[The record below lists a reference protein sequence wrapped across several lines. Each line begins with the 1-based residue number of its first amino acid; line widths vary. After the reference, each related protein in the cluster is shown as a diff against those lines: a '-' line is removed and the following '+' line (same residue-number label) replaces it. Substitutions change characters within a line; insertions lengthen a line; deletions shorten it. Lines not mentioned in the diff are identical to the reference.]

1 MNVLTDTID
10 PMASTIASGIN
21 TIIKVCELSSALNA
35 TKEQTTALL
44 SVIEH
49 VERNITEAER
59 LIRQK
64 SALLSPEEKSWMQ
77 RQIADTQDA
86 LRRVAELVEE
96 ARVSI
101 SNNGS
106 VSLKTKAV
114 WVYKNNL
121 EAEKKTAH
129 LSFCAGTLNSVISA
143 LYSKDVIVAQPVQ
156 QAPVK
161 EEHDTSDGLPTYAMS
176 ELRARRKRKTR
187 TVNSG
192 EMQPTMLSP
201 SLEEP
206 DIDERS
212 LDETSSGPLTPLV
225 TVAPTATAMRD
236 NRANSMSSSVDNR
249 LEMPRA
255 SFSAHVRASASSLPL
270 DSSPPDRAIFELPEV
285 APRRPRRSWKFLDA
299 SRSNLGHSS
308 R

>member
-1 MNVLTDTID
+1 MNALTGTID
-10 PMASTIASGIN
+10 PMASTITSGIN
-21 TIIKVCELSSALNA
+21 TIIKVCELTSALNA

-59 LIRQK
+59 LIRLK

-96 ARVSI
+96 ARVNI

-129 LSFCAGTLNSVISA
+129 LNFCAGTLNSVISA

-156 QAPVK
+156 QDQGQV
-161 EEHDTSDGLPTYAMS
+161 EHDSSDGLPTYAMS
-176 ELRARRKRKTR
+176 ELRARRKKRTR

-192 EMQPTMLSP
+192 GKQQTIFSP
-201 SLEEP
+201 SLREP
-206 DIDERS
+206 DIDEQT
-212 LDETSSGPLTPLV
+212 LNEPPSGPLTPLMTV
-225 TVAPTATAMRD
+225 TPTATVMIE
-236 NRANSMSSSVDNR
+236 NRANSISSSVDNR
-249 LEMPRA
+249 LDEPRA
-255 SFSAHVRASASSLPL
+255 SLSTSVAMSASSLPL
-270 DSSPPDRAIFELPEV
+270 DASPPDRAIFELPEV

-299 SRSNLGHSS
+299 SRSNLGHSN